1 MKNIFGFVLVDTPH
15 SALNNAGEDAGS
27 RTENTVAVKTI
38 RRGREVYPYI
48 SGQALRYWWRTTL
61 ADKFDWKMSP
71 VIREKKIAFT
81 EANPIRYGDDDMF
94 GYMRAI
100 KNDTLTRV
108 SPLKCAPLVS
118 VLSQT
123 PVDDFGVMAR
133 QEGDPVPYEHQFY
146 STIMKGIFSLNI
158 DQVGVFSNVNQT
170 GFKNLNDKLEAE
182 LEESGATKVENK
194 WTLPK
199 DIRTKRITN
208 TIEALAYIYG
218 GAKHTTHLTDVTP
231 KFVIL
236 AMYDG
241 GNHIFMNLA
250 REEKREVKIDFKELE
265 RVLTDYSN
273 EIVSDVYIGK
283 SDGFLPEL
291 GKEIDD
297 FKNKFSEK
305 TIHTGSPKQVIDLFV
320 KAIPEYIK

>member
-27 RTENTVAVKTI
+27 RTANTVAVKTI
-38 RRGREVYPYI
+38 RRGRDVYPYI

-61 ADKFDWKMSP
+61 ADKFDWKISP

-81 EANPIRYGDDDMF
+81 EANPIRYDDDDMF

-100 KNDTLTRV
+100 RNDTLTRV

-133 QEGDPVPYEHQFY
+133 QESDAVPYEHQFY

-158 DQVGVFSNVNQT
+158 DQVGVFSNVNRT
-170 GFKNLNDKLEAE
+170 GFKNLNDDLEKE
-182 LEESGATKVENK
+182 LEESGATKVENM

-199 DIRTKRITN
+199 DVRTKRITN

-231 KFVIL
+231 KFIIL
-236 AMYDG
+236 VVYDG

-250 REEKREVKIDFKELE
+250 REEKREVKINFKELE
-265 RVLTDYSN
+265 RVLTDYST

-291 GKEIDD
+291 DKEIDD
-297 FKNKFSEK
+297 FKKKFSGK
-305 TIHTGSPKQVIDLFV
+305 TIHTGSPKQVIDLFAA
-320 KAIPEYIK
+320 AIPEHIE